1 MKTFVTVISI
11 AASLAGASA
20 QSFIANLTG
29 AQDGGGARQGS
40 GTVNLTLSGT
50 NLTLSGSFSGI
61 SAPATAGHIHG
72 PGAVGVN
79 APVIYDLV
87 SLGVLSFSGTSGTY
101 NGTIH
106 LGPLANFPAY
116 TLAQQITDLDNSLW
130 YLNVHDSTFPGGEI
144 RGQIVPVPEPS
155 ILGLLGLGAAG
166 LLCWRKFCAK

>member
-1 MKTFVTVISI
+1 VR
-11 AASLAGASA
+11 AGAKKLERDHDKFCGNIFPA
-20 QSFIANLTG
+20 Q
-29 AQDGGGARQGS
+29 
-40 GTVNLTLSGT
+40 TL
-50 NLTLSGSFSGI
+50 N
-61 SAPATAGHIHG
+61 
-72 PGAVGVN
+72 
-79 APVIYDLV
+79 
-87 SLGVLSFSGTSGTY
+87 